1 MNLIE
6 STINTPYKVI
16 AIDSNDDKLI
26 ARLLSFGITK
36 GSIITPLYFSIKKST
51 LAISAQQSQI
61 ALRYS
66 EASKIIIE
74 PIND

>member
-1 MNLIE
+1 MILIE
-6 STINTPYKVI
+6 TTINTPYQIV
-16 AIDSNDDKLI
+16 AINSQDQKLI

-36 GSIITPLYFSIKKST
+36 GNIIIPLFFSIKKST
-51 LAISAQQSQI
+51 LAVSIQQSQI

-66 EASKIIIE
+66 EASQIIVE